1 MRLFGPRLAKDWVV
15 PRIPRSR
22 LVGLGTTHH
31 CFWRSHNRS
40 PVLASDDARQKFL
53 GLLARYKDQY
63 GIQIRSYCLMST
75 HPHVVCLSTQGQP
88 SFSSFWKVV
97 NQCFARWTN
106 RRTSGRGQVVMERLR
121 SPRIRSGGTHPL
133 IVMRYGDMNPV
144 RAGLVRSPKDWRWS
158 SHRHYAYGEPNALI
172 TDAPEYLD
180 LGRTPAQ
187 RRRAYLH
194 LFAERLVVALTRQ
207 PDLVIGPFIGDE
219 PWVSRRLAHCG
230 LSPPG

>member
-1 MRLFGPRLAKDWVV
+1 MPRL
-15 PRIPRSR
+15 RRSW
-22 LVGLGTTHH
+22 LVEHGSTNH
-31 CFWRSHNRS
+31 CTWRSHNHAL
-40 PVLASDDARQKFL
+40 VLDSDEARKKFL
-53 GLLARYKDQY
+53 SLLARYKDRH
-63 GIQIRSYCLMST
+63 GIEVLAYCLMGT
-75 HPHVVCLSTQGQP
+75 HPHVVVRAASGQEE
-88 SFSSFWKVV
+88 FSRFWKVV

-158 SHRHYAYGEPNALI
+158 SHRHYAYGEPDALI